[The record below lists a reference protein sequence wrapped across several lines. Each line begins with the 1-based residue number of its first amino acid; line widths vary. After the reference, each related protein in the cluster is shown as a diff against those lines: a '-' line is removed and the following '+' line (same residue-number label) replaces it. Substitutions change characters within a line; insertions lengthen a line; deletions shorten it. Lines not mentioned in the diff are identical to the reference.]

1 MLEAM
6 RRLALCYLAEDMKLP
21 GDTDLEAW
29 YAKTA
34 NKELNLL
41 FKYLVEPS
49 EKIPEVVILHP
60 AADDESIIELQRKE
74 MTAELAQD
82 LPFIKPT
89 GSQSAQIGPVIK
101 RGFANKQASP
111 SAKILNSTLKNWAHL
126 AKCKKPWG
134 RYYSEIVGILARPR
148 LRLPDQTVI
157 VWREQ
162 NFASPIEA
170 TIQKIDARNTIFV
183 TVADS
188 LGRLPGKCPEFGTYL
203 LEEVLAGERYLTKT
217 TKARPKATCP
227 LCYATEVTVYPNA
240 LKGAGVNFANAEWAG
255 AFPGTNVDNAWK
267 GYSLCRACA
276 DLLYIFK
283 FHVLKADLA
292 NQPRPFTN
300 RIAGENALI
309 VPHFS
314 TRSSEWRPLL
324 KAFRDVVKNTRTD
337 VEIEEDDML
346 DRLREQR
353 ALLSVDFLWA
363 DIGQSIENLRGMISD
378 VPPTRLRFLS
388 ALNTEHMHIRHPLF
402 PERHLPS
409 LRPTLGLNAL
419 KDLFKLPGGKK
430 TQKENEGPGSFHLR
444 RQIASCVYHNLP
456 LPWARFSEAV
466 INTART
472 YWSEITISGNWDQ
485 ALFEGFN
492 KKKNE
497 GYLTTAGWVK
507 HLAWWLYY
515 FKRLG
520 VLPMETTIY
529 APQLETL
536 KPYFGP
542 ESGIDSPEKAFAF
555 LLGTAYG
562 YLLRVQAARGVNVAS
577 NALTWLKRLTLKG
590 RDLPGLYIKIREKFL
605 VYEAEKRQ
613 DLRQLLEEIGQLGI
627 RLGTNIQ
634 LDEVTTNY
642 YLLLGQSVANNVFS
656 SAGKE

>member
-1 MLEAM
+1 
-6 RRLALCYLAEDMKLP
+6 
-21 GDTDLEAW
+21 
-29 YAKTA
+29 
-34 NKELNLL
+34 
-41 FKYLVEPS
+41 S
-49 EKIPEVVILHP
+49 E
-60 AADDESIIELQRKE
+60 
-74 MTAELAQD
+74 
-82 LPFIKPT
+82 
-89 GSQSAQIGPVIK
+89 
-101 RGFANKQASP
+101 
-111 SAKILNSTLKNWAHL
+111 
-126 AKCKKPWG
+126 KPWG
-134 RYYSEIVGILARPR
+134 SYFREITSNLARPR
-148 LRLPDQTVI
+148 LRLPDQAEIT
-157 VWREQ
+157 WKDHDYG
-162 NFASPIEA
+162 SSLEA
-170 TIQKIDARNTIFV
+170 AVDRIDARQTIFLA
-183 TVADS
+183 VADS
-188 LGRLPGKCPEFGTYL
+188 LGKLPGERLEYCSYL
-203 LEEVLAGERYLTKT
+203 QEEVLSGDRYVTG
-217 TKARPKATCP
+217 AASAHPKATCP
-227 LCYATEVTVYPNA
+227 LCHVIDVPVYPNA
-240 LKGAGVNFANAEWAG
+240 LKGAGINLANADRAG
-255 AFPGTNVDNAWK
+255 AFPGINIDNAWK
-267 GYSLCRACA
+267 GYSLCKPCS
-276 DLLYIFK
+276 DLLFIYK
-283 FHVLKADLA
+283 FHVLKEDESL
-292 NQPRPFTN
+292 QRRPFTN
-300 RIAGENALI
+300 RIAGEQALI

-314 TRSSEWRPLL
+314 ARSSEWRPLL
-324 KAFRDVVKNTRTD
+324 KMFRDVVKTARTD
-337 VEIEEDDML
+337 VELDEDDML

-363 DIGQSIENLRGMISD
+363 DLGQSIENLRGMISD

-388 ALNTEHMHIRHPLF
+388 TLNAAQTRIKHAVF

-456 LPWARFSEAV
+456 LLWSRLSEA
-466 INTART
+466 IIITARA
-472 YWSEITISGNWDQ
+472 YWDEVTISGNWEQ

-520 VLPMETTIY
+520 VLPMEKNVHT
-529 APQLETL
+529 PQLETL

-562 YLLRVQAARGVNVAS
+562 YLLRVQAARGVNVSS

-590 RDLPGLYIKIREKFL
+590 RDLPSLYIKIREKL
-605 VYEAEKRQ
+605 LIYEAEKRQ

-634 LDEVTTNY
+634 LDEVATNY
-642 YLLLGQSVANNVFS
+642 YLLLGQSVANNVFP